1 MSEFNILVY
10 LIRILEVVIV
20 ELDMFK
26 MGTELWYYIK
36 FGEMIDHIKYLIY
49 LMISQIDNATLSA
62 LYIFNVRFTIKNN

>member
-26 MGTELWYYIK
+26 MGTNFDI
-36 FGEMIDHIKYLIY
+36 I
-49 LMISQIDNATLSA
+49 LS
-62 LYIFNVRFTIKNN
+62 LER